1 MFGCQ
6 VNNCWHLKKIFIW
19 LLMNFRFDRQRKK
32 RRRKITQQSIHPQHK
47 YQNWNLLAL
56 LTLRKT
62 SDKILLASTS
72 PKIESCKNFPH
83 WKVSN
88 AYKTERHSEILKCTG
103 RSYILGQFFFFF
115 KWLLIWTDNYF
126 KPVSPSRDFC
136 QSKNYSWYVSD
147 RLGMVSS
154 DP

>member
-1 MFGCQ
+1 
-6 VNNCWHLKKIFIW
+6 
-19 LLMNFRFDRQRKK
+19 MNFRFDRQRKK

-88 AYKTERHSEILKCTG
+88 ADKTERHSEILKCTG

-115 KWLLIWTDNYF
+115 KNGCSFELTTI
-126 KPVSPSRDFC
+126 
-136 QSKNYSWYVSD
+136 
-147 RLGMVSS
+147 SS
-154 DP
+154 LSVHLETFVNLRTIHDTYQIG

>member
-1 MFGCQ
+1 
-6 VNNCWHLKKIFIW
+6 
-19 LLMNFRFDRQRKK
+19 MNFRFDRQRKK

-88 AYKTERHSEILKCTG
+88 ADKTERHSLVKYWSVLVDHISLV
-103 RSYILGQFFFFF
+103 SFFFFL